1 MKQELLKDQSGTL
14 YFTPYVDNLA
24 GVASSA
30 TVTVSKP
37 DGTAVVTS
45 QSCTVDSTTGEI
57 SYTLTSGYVDELG
70 ENWKADFTYTIG
82 GVTYYQT
89 ILFDVVLHKLA
100 ITVVDS
106 DIYKEQSEFREK
118 GESVSG
124 SVTSATSTT
133 LVDTNLK
140 MYLDNHWNG
149 SEVTVQNPSTGVEQT
164 RQVTDF
170 AQSTG
175 TLTVSPAW
183 ATTPDSTYQYIIR
196 RGYQKKIE
204 TAFEEMM
211 FDIRAKGYRPALI
224 LESSELH
231 VPNVKKTLALICRDM
246 IQAPEDK
253 YDMLSKHYEEQY
265 KGYMDRLVLQYD
277 TDESGTIEGA
287 ERNKDI
293 SNYRLKR

>member
-24 GVASSA
+24 SVASSA
-30 TVTVSKP
+30 TVTVQKP
-37 DGTAVVTS
+37 DDTDVVTS
-45 QSCTVDSTTGEI
+45 QSCTINSTTGEI
-57 SYTLTSGYVDELG
+57 SYTLTSGNLNELG

-118 GESVSG
+118 GESVTG
-124 SVTSATSTT
+124 TVTSATSTT
-133 LVDTNLK
+133 LVDNNLK
-140 MYLDNHWNG
+140 VYLDNHWNG
-149 SEVTVQNPSTGVEQT
+149 SEVTAQNPSTGAEQT

-183 ATTPDSTYQYIIR
+183 TSTPDSTYQYIIR

-211 FDIRAKGYRPALI
+211 FDIRSKGYRPALI

-253 YDMLSKHYEEQY
+253 YDMLAKHYEEQY

-277 TDESGTIEGA
+277 TDESGTIEGS